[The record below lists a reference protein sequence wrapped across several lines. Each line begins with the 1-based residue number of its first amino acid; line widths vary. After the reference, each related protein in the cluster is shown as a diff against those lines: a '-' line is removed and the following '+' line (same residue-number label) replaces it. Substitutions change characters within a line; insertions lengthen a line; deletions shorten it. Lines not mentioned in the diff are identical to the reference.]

1 MTYAIL
7 QSKKN
12 HPAFTII
19 LFKYEHIYIQKN
31 LTLIIQQNSYRSK
44 EILAYQQKNGTIQT
58 AYSLRKALTWGKK
71 LRLLIK
77 KLFNKLTSGISRNNM
92 IAMS

>member
-1 MTYAIL
+1 MNIFTFRRTWHL
-7 QSKKN
+7 LFSKT
-12 HPAFTII
+12 HTGAR
-19 LFKYEHIYIQKN
+19 KYQPINKKTAPYKQ
-31 LTLIIQQNSYRSK
+31 LTPI
-44 EILAYQQKNGTIQT
+44 
-58 AYSLRKALTWGKK
+58 RKALTWGKK

>member
-12 HPAFTII
+12 YPDLPII

-31 LTLIIQQNSYRSK
+31 LALIIQQNSYRSK
-44 EILAYQQKNGTIQT
+44 EILAYQQK
-58 AYSLRKALTWGKK
+58 KK
-71 LRLLIK
+71 HHTNSLLI
-77 KLFNKLTSGISRNNM
+77 
-92 IAMS
+92 

>member
-58 AYSLRKALTWGKK
+58 AYSYKKGTNMGKE
-71 LRLLIK
+71 IK
-77 KLFNKLTSGISRNNM
+77 IVS
-92 IAMS
+92 